1 MATVDDLRDHLLDD
15 AIELMQTLAIV
26 TPLTTTANPETPV
39 QSVLRRLL
47 SRHVILVLTRM
58 HAEAGTGPSG
68 ITASI
73 DGVLEAAANTLLS
86 AAQIDHFKTRRVAL
100 QKDME
105 PDGVSF
111 MDIYLFRNTE
121 LAHSLHPHSTNRRGL
136 SWNVIN
142 SFAEG
147 TYKLVQDVEAELV
160 KSGAPVLR
168 TLVLSENCIRPGLAS

>member
-1 MATVDDLRDHLLDD
+1 
-15 AIELMQTLAIV
+15 
-26 TPLTTTANPETPV
+26 
-39 QSVLRRLL
+39 
-47 SRHVILVLTRM
+47 M

-73 DGVLEAAANTLLS
+73 DGVLDAANSLLS

-136 SWNVIN
+136 SWNVIS

-160 KSGAPVLR
+160 KSGARILR
-168 TLVLSENCIRPGLAS
+168 TLPTDKWDDWVGYGRALWKCE